1 MRICVKLPELGCSI
15 PQLYKLI
22 ADIKGI
28 KYEDI
33 KSFDPSKV
41 YVSKDIMNLMLDY
54 MEKVEGIDE
63 AEAGMTWVCYG
74 PKMNVTL
81 TETEIEIEDGFIEL
95 EEK

>member
-15 PQLYKLI
+15 SQLYKLI

-33 KSFDPSKV
+33 KSFNPNKIKV
-41 YVSKDIMNLMLDY
+41 SEDIKNLMFDY
-54 MEKVEGIDE
+54 MEKIEGLSEVD
-63 AEAGMTWVCYG
+63 AAMAWVCYG

-81 TETEIEIEDGFIEL
+81 TKTEIEIEDGFIEL